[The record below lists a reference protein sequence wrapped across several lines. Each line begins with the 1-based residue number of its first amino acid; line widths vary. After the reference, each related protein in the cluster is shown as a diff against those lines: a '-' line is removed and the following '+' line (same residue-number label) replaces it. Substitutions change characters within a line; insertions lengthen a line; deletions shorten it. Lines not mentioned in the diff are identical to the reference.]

1 MATGTFLSRDTYGG
15 AMDNI
20 LSQNR
25 YTYVGNNPVNYADPD
40 GHKALGSTIKNT
52 FSAIADAARN
62 GARNAQNQTGRAA
75 EMATAKA
82 GDGAAAVSMAANRIT
97 KNEVN
102 GVNRGTTK
110 GGAAVQSAEEKI
122 TSGSQSSQGNQTRE
136 LNIRSDGDDELMKM
150 GMDLFATY
158 LAGKID
164 ASPAGPWIGSVASA
178 IEQLECAAYN
188 YCKNEVQ
195 EFLATRDVGRIVTG
209 AGLILTG
216 ITKMTGGMLLGLAG
230 AGTSYTGIGFA
241 GMIAGAITSMAGSS
255 DVVQGFNEMRL
266 GWNNDRTTR
275 TRNLVR
281 DTLYGGNDTIY
292 HLSTGLAAM
301 AGSALRPYVMPK
313 KNPALAGGEQ
323 KDIAKKAAMGE
334 KGGSQT
340 VNGFDTTVNAGKQGK
355 HIVGNNNFIEGRS
368 VFNGTVDDAQR
379 LVDNF
384 AGTGEWIGTNKER
397 VNFGE
402 VIGQYVNPT
411 TNEAVDT
418 TVGIIHYSK
427 TGTHIVPAQPI

>member
-1 MATGTFLSRDTYGG
+1 M
-15 AMDNI
+15 
-20 LSQNR
+20 Q
-25 YTYVGNNPVNYADPD
+25 
-40 GHKALGSTIKNT
+40 
-52 FSAIADAARN
+52 
-62 GARNAQNQTGRAA
+62 
-75 EMATAKA
+75 
-82 GDGAAAVSMAANRIT
+82 IT
-97 KNEVN
+97 EDMC
-102 GVNRGTTK
+102 
-110 GGAAVQSAEEKI
+110 
-122 TSGSQSSQGNQTRE
+122 
-136 LNIRSDGDDELMKM
+136 L
-150 GMDLFATY
+150 TY

-216 ITKMTGGMLLGLAG
+216 ITKMTGGTLLGLAG

-292 HLSTGLAAM
+292 HLSTGMAAM

-313 KNPALAGGEQ
+313 KNPALAGGEK
-323 KDIAKKAAMGE
+323 KDIAKKAAMG
-334 KGGSQT
+334 
-340 VNGFDTTVNAGKQGK
+340 A
-355 HIVGNNNFIEGRS
+355 
-368 VFNGTVDDAQR
+368 DDAVGGANR
-379 LVDNF
+379 NIVDNMDEI
-384 AGTGEWIGTNKER
+384 AEDIIDINR
-397 VNFGE
+397 
-402 VIGQYVNPT
+402 QYSNGVEMN
-411 TNEAVDT
+411 NSIENILNSA
-418 TVGIIHYSK
+418 S
-427 TGTHIVPAQPI
+427 